1 MATKKQRAA
10 KKVQKLK
17 ELKELWEDEGKRLK
31 NVSDEF
37 NRIINSQKPKNVH
50 EYEKALQLLHSA
62 EKAFKARNLRSIGSR
77 DYQELVSDI
86 NSQAQRVEQNY
97 DSAQK
102 YTLIKKFEELKKA
115 GYITDVE
122 EIDKYASAALVE
134 EILTEAQLKR
144 EVRNAEQKAQDLIEK
159 MQEIQRLTK
168 EEVKSITEQLREAG
182 F

>member
-1 MATKKQRAA
+1 MATKRAA

-17 ELKELWEDEGKRLK
+17 ELSELWKDEAKRLK
-31 NVSDEF
+31 NVSEEF
-37 NRIINSQKPKNVH
+37 NRIIDSQNPKNAH

-62 EKAFKARNLRSIGSR
+62 EKAFKARNLKNFGTKE
-77 DYQELVSDI
+77 YQELVSNI
-86 NSQAQRVEQNY
+86 NSQAKRVEDNY

-102 YTLIKKFEELKKA
+102 YTLIKKYEELKKA
-115 GYITDVE
+115 GYITDIE

-144 EVRNAEQKAQDLIEK
+144 EVQNAENKAQDLIEK
-159 MQEIQRLTK
+159 MRMIQEKTK
-168 EEVKSITEQLREAG
+168 AEVKAITEQLKEAG